1 MQSARLAGPI
11 KGALEGRTVK
21 QQYSLSV
28 NGSTYSVEAEP
39 SESLLEVLRERLD
52 LTGSKIGCNEAEC
65 GSCTV
70 MVDGA
75 PMLPCVMLVGDA
87 RNKEVLTVEGLASG
101 GELHPLQTAMVNYG
115 GIQCGYCTPGV
126 IMSAYAL
133 LQENLN
139 PTRDE
144 VRFALSG
151 NICRC
156 TGYTKIVE
164 AVQAAASDMRL
175 Q

>member
-1 MQSARLAGPI
+1 
-11 KGALEGRTVK
+11 
-21 QQYSLSV
+21 
-28 NGSTYSVEAEP
+28 
-39 SESLLEVLRERLD
+39 
-52 LTGSKIGCNEAEC
+52 
-65 GSCTV
+65 
-70 MVDGA
+70 
-75 PMLPCVMLVGDA
+75 
-87 RNKEVLTVEGLASG
+87 
-101 GELHPLQTAMVNYG
+101 MVNYG

-139 PTRDE
+139 PTSDD

-156 TGYTKIVE
+156 TGYVKIVE

>member
-1 MQSARLAGPI
+1 M
-11 KGALEGRTVK
+11 K

-28 NGSTYSVEAEP
+28 NGSTYSLEAEP

-87 RNKEVLTVEGLASG
+87 QNKEVLTVEGLASG

-139 PTRDE
+139 PTSDE

>member
-1 MQSARLAGPI
+1 M
-11 KGALEGRTVK
+11 K

-28 NGSTYSVEAEP
+28 NGSMYSVEAEP

-87 RNKEVLTVEGLASG
+87 QNKEVLTVEGLASG

-139 PTRDE
+139 PTSDE